1 MASKNQQ
8 EKENDFYII
17 YSFEHNA
24 YWKRNSFG
32 YSRHLNQAGVYGY
45 KEAKEICT
53 NANMMEYATKIE
65 KDVNSVSI
73 NECMIPI
80 PEELASYLRNQPPSL
95 V

>member
-8 EKENDFYII
+8 KKENDFYII

-45 KEAKEICT
+45 TEAKEICT
-53 NANMMEYATKIE
+53 KANMMEYATKIGGG
-65 KDVNSVSI
+65 VNNVSI

-80 PEELASYLRNQPPSL
+80 PEELVSYLRSQPSSL